1 MATAVWACALQ
12 GDFMSNEITIDCP
25 QCAVRVR
32 TEAKAWVGDAD
43 SGAYFLAQC
52 PSCQNALFGFSVTY
66 QDENNIWRWDT
77 AERLWPTPS
86 VADLGPSIPE
96 AARRDIK
103 DAQKCLSHGIYSAA
117 AVLCGRALERLIK
130 EKAGANMIAK
140 GLADLKANGVIDERL
155 FNWAEALRKER
166 NIGAHASD
174 EDTTKENAQDIVDFT
189 VAIFDYVY
197 TLSEK
202 YDKYL
207 ARKSKDRGT
216 P

>member
-1 MATAVWACALQ
+1 
-12 GDFMSNEITIDCP
+12 MSQNIVIDCP
-25 QCAVRVR
+25 HCAVRV
-32 TEAKAWVGDAD
+32 TAKAETWVGNGEEQAF
-43 SGAYFLAQC
+43 FLVEC
-52 PSCQNALFGFSVTY
+52 PSCSNALFGLSSVY
-66 QDENNIWRWDT
+66 RDEFNNLAWDT

-86 VADLGPSIPE
+86 LADVGPAIPG

-130 EKAGANMIAK
+130 EKSSANMIGK
-140 GLADLKANGVIDERL
+140 GLVELKSKGIIDERL
-155 FNWAEALRKER
+155 FSWAEALRKER

-189 VAIFDYVY
+189 IAIFDYVY

-202 YDKYL
+202 YERYI
-207 ARKSKDRGT
+207 ARKVR
-216 P
+216 

>member
-1 MATAVWACALQ
+1 MA
-12 GDFMSNEITIDCP
+12 NEIIIDCP
-25 QCAVRVR
+25 HCGVRVR
-32 TEAKAWVGDAD
+32 TEAKSWV
-43 SGAYFLAQC
+43 SGQDDEVAYFLVQC
-52 PSCQNALFGFSVTY
+52 PSCHSPLFGSATSY
-66 QDENNIWRWDT
+66 QDQYSNWAWDT

-86 VADLGPSIPE
+86 VADIGPAIPE

-140 GLADLKANGVIDERL
+140 GLAELKTKGIIDERL
-155 FNWAEALRKER
+155 FGWAEALRKER

-174 EDTTKENAQDIVDFT
+174 EDTTRENAQDIIDFT

-202 YDKYL
+202 YERYL
-207 ARKSKDRGT
+207 ERKAGRLPSAG
-216 P
+216 